1 MPSAPATSLFLGS
14 AALASPIAPA
24 VALIVAGS
32 VGVARAALVSGLAGG
47 VAPIALDAVFV
58 AVQLGARTSPC
69 TS

>member
-14 AALASPIAPA
+14 AAPAS
-24 VALIVAGS
+24 
-32 VGVARAALVSGLAGG
+32 
-47 VAPIALDAVFV
+47 PIALDAVFV